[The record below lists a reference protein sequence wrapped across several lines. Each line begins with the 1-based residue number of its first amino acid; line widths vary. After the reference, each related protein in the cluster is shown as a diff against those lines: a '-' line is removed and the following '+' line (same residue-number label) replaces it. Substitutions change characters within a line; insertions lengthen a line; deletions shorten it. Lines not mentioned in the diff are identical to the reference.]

1 MLLLTVCTRTRAT
14 TSCRRRSAHAC
25 PPTGGP
31 IHQHQTLRAAN
42 GQSCLADT
50 TTPNNV
56 DRAGP
61 ARARFTLRL
70 MLETL
75 LRRPQ
80 AFKEACSFAVTH
92 LAMSEYMERLERK
105 LDAAIEKLESDGPRK
120 GTVLRNQRKLK
131 GQSR

>member
-1 MLLLTVCTRTRAT
+1 VLLWRVLRQTVF
-14 TSCRRRSAHAC
+14 
-25 PPTGGP
+25 
-31 IHQHQTLRAAN
+31 
-42 GQSCLADT
+42 
-50 TTPNNV
+50 
-56 DRAGP
+56 RAGS

-80 AFKEACSFAVTH
+80 AFKESCSFAVTH